1 MPIYL
6 NKPINDEPPTDLV
19 ISPAAPDKILQIPEG
34 VKFWPSSLEI
44 PELTA
49 WQEWVDLG
57 IYLARAKK
65 STTYW
70 IKQHREFGE
79 NSYDDDQVDAGLA
92 QMDLGLE
99 DQIEQD
105 RLTKLKTFPHPNL
118 TVEHHFI
125 AAKLGKTEAD
135 QEKWL
140 KTADLNHLT
149 PHELKK
155 SMLADRIIR
164 IEAGPKPR
172 TGVASPHAI
181 RQQFIFWQQQIG
193 ESWQTASIDSLA
205 QAIEILEPI
214 ETFIGQLR
222 RHLSDRIH
230 ASSLIKKNTTRAR
243 KAPPS
248 V

>member
-6 NKPINDEPPTDLV
+6 NKPINDEAPTDLV
-19 ISPAAPDKILQIPEG
+19 ISPAAHDKILQIPEG

-44 PELTA
+44 PELTG

-65 STTYW
+65 SATYW

-140 KTADLNHLT
+140 KTADFNHLT

-164 IEAGPKPR
+164 IDAGPKPR

-193 ESWQTASIDSLA
+193 ETWQNASIMDLY
-205 QAIEILEPI
+205 QAIAILEPI
-214 ETFIGQLR
+214 ETFIGQIR
-222 RHLSDRIH
+222 RHVSERIQT
-230 ASSLIKKNTTRAR
+230 AALAKKST
-243 KAPPS
+243 PD